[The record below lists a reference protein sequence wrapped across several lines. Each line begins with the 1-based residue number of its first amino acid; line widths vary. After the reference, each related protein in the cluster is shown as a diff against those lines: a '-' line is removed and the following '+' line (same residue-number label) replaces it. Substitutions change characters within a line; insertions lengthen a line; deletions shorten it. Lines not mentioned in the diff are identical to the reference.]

1 MKIALVYDRVNK
13 IGGAEK
19 VLLALHEIWPK
30 ASLFTAVYN
39 KETAAWANDF
49 NIKTSFMQKFPFAK
63 KSHRFYPWLTP
74 FAFESFSFDKY
85 DVVLSVTSAEAKAVI
100 SKPDTLHICYCL
112 TPTRYLYSGYKEYL
126 KQPGFGF
133 LSFFAKKF
141 FKFLA
146 PKLKK
151 WDLVAAQR
159 PDEYLAISN
168 TVKKRIK
175 KYYKRKSKIIFPP
188 VETNKFKP
196 RKNIQ
201 MDDFFL
207 IISRLEPYK
216 RIDLAVKAFN
226 QLGLPLKIIGTGSM
240 KNKLNAQANENIEFL
255 GQLTDKALI
264 HYYQTCR
271 AFIMPQ
277 NEDFGIAAVEAQA
290 AGRPVIAYKKG
301 GALDTIIENKT
312 GIFFEKQTVESIIK
326 AVKEFE
332 SMEFKVDDCLD
343 NAQKFDKNK
352 FKKQI
357 KKFVE
362 DKCLT
367 IRNT

>member
-19 VLLALHEIWPK
+19 VLLALHEIWPD
-30 ASLFTAVYN
+30 APLYTAVYN
-39 KETAAWANDF
+39 NKTAAWAKDF

-63 KSHRFYPWLTP
+63 KHHRFYPWLTP
-74 FAFESFSFDKY
+74 FAFESFLFNKY
-85 DVVLSVTSAEAKAVI
+85 DVVVSVTSAEAKAII

-112 TPTRYLYSGYKEYL
+112 TPTRYLHSGYEDYL

-159 PDEYLAISN
+159 PDKYLAISN
-168 TVKKRIK
+168 AVKKRIK
-175 KYYKRKSKIIFPP
+175 KYYQRDAEIIFPP
-188 VETNKFKP
+188 VETDKFRPNKKVD
-196 RKNIQ
+196 KK
-201 MDDFFL
+201 DFFL
-207 IISRLEPYK
+207 IVSRLEPYK
-216 RIDLAVKAFN
+216 RIDLAIKAFN
-226 QLGLPLKIIGTGSM
+226 NLGLPLKIIGTGSM
-240 KNKLNAQANENIEFL
+240 EKTLKKQANKNIEFL
-255 GQLTDKALI
+255 GQLTEDSLI
-264 HYYQTCR
+264 NYYQTCR
-271 AFIMPQ
+271 SFIMPQ

-290 AGRPVIAYKKG
+290 AGRPVIAYKRG
-301 GALDTIIENKT
+301 GALDTIINNKT
-312 GIFFEKQTVESIIK
+312 GVFFENQDVESIIK

-332 SMEFKVDDCLD
+332 KKDFKAKDCLD
-343 NAQKFDKNK
+343 NAKKFDKNK

-362 DKCLT
+362 DECRT
-367 IRNT
+367 IKNI